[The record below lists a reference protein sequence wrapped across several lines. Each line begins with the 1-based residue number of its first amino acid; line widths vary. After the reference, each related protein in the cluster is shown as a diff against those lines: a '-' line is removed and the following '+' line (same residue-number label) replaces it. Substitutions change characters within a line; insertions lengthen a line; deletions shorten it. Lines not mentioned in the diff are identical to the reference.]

1 MRTGS
6 RVWRVAGATALL
18 GCLLTS
24 PARAESVAER
34 LKATEE
40 ALEESSAQV
49 KAAGLALARTAVSL
63 PAAQREVNL
72 ARGELAGTQ
81 ALLAAAQRKVAAGE
95 ALVASATKRVDEAS
109 ARLEAT
115 RVQLGRLAR
124 RSYQLGPLQE
134 VRTITESGPADFLER
149 ASLLEQAFRGGDAA
163 LSRLTV
169 DRFALAE
176 ERATLAAVQREVAA
190 ARDAAAKNEAK
201 AAAVADRAQRAADR
215 VAALV
220 QERTRALRSARQ
232 ARAQDLADY
241 RKAEAASRELARTLR
256 EAAARAARNATR
268 SVASVGQ
275 MLWPTDGVLT
285 SRYGYRTHPI
295 YGDRRLHAGIDIGA
309 GNGTPIIAA
318 DGGTV
323 VFAGSAGGYGN
334 LVLISHG
341 TKGGKDLATAYAH
354 QSVLLVSDGQAVS
367 RGQLIG
373 RVGSTGNS
381 TGNHLHFEV
390 RLDGDPVDPL
400 DYVSPP

>member
-1 MRTGS
+1 MS
-6 RVWRVAGATALL
+6 RIWRRAGATALL

-24 PARAESVAER
+24 PAHGESVAER
-34 LKATEE
+34 LKATAE
-40 ALEESSAQV
+40 ALEESSAEV

-63 PAAQREVNL
+63 PDAQREVNV

-81 ALLAAAQRKVAAGE
+81 ALLAAAQRKVVAGE
-95 ALVASATKRVDEAS
+95 ALVASASRRVDAAS
-109 ARLEAT
+109 ARLDAT
-115 RVQLGRLAR
+115 RLQLGRLAR
-124 RSYQLGPLQE
+124 RAYQLGPLQE

-149 ASLLEQAFRGGDAA
+149 ATLLEQAFRGGDQA
-163 LSRLTV
+163 LNRLTV

-176 ERATLAAVQREVAA
+176 ERAHLAALQRDVAS
-190 ARDAAAKNEAK
+190 ARDAAAKN
-201 AAAVADRAQRAADR
+201 AARASGLAARAQRAADR

-220 QERTRALRSARQ
+220 IERSRALNTAKL
-232 ARAQDLADY
+232 AKAQDLRDY
-241 RKAEAASRELARTLR
+241 RKAQAESRELARKLR
-256 EAAARAARNATR
+256 EAAARNANRGVAR
-268 SVASVGQ
+268 VGQ

-309 GNGTPIIAA
+309 PNGTPIIAA

-323 VFAGSAGGYGN
+323 VFAGPAGGYGN

-354 QSVLLVSDGQAVS
+354 QSVLLVSDGQSVS

-373 RVGSTGNS
+373 RVGSTGSS

-390 RLDGDPVDPL
+390 RLNGDPVDPL